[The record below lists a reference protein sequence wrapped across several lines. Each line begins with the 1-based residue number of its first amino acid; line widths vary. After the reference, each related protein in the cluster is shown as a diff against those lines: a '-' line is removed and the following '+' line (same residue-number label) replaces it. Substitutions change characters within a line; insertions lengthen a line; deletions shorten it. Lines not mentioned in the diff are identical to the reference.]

1 MVTINSKESLKIEVP
16 REPVVEPAPKSTLEA
31 IERPF
36 GTPVIKVFGVGGGG
50 SNAVSRMFKEKVSG
64 VEYIAVNTD
73 VQHLDRC
80 EASRKIAIGGKL
92 TRGLGAG
99 GDPEKGRAAAEETK
113 DQIAEIVRGA
123 DMVFV
128 TAGMGGG
135 TGTGA
140 APIVAE
146 VARDAGALT
155 VAVVT
160 KPFSFEVSHRRK
172 IAEDGMAKL
181 KEHVDTLI
189 CIPNDRLLQI
199 GKNKDNFTWEDAMR
213 MADSVLL
220 QGIQSIAEVVTSP
233 GEINVDFADIKAVMT
248 GAGMAWM
255 AIGSGRGETRA
266 VDAAHSAIKS
276 PLLDMNIEGA
286 KRVLFVISG
295 GSDMSLK
302 DVQEAAEVVQGMAD
316 QDAMVKFGTVKDVKM
331 EDSLKMTLVAAG
343 FPGQGE
349 SLGERE
355 TELKR
360 LLKDALPD
368 QGEDLDMPAFLRK
381 QSYQQKAAPKKPGF
395 FR

>member
-36 GTPVIKVFGVGGGG
+36 GTAVIKVFGVGGGG